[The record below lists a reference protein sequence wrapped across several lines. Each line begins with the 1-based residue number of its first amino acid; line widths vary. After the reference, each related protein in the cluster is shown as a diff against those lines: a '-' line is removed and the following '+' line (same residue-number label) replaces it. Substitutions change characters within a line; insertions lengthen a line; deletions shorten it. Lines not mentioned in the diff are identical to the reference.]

1 MAHRTRPYDAAMTVL
16 IVATGTQGD
25 ISPFLGLATRLRAA
39 GHPVALAT
47 YEAFAEQVRR
57 NNCEFRPL
65 PGDPRA
71 LGVAEQGRL
80 KKAGIGDSLRAG
92 VWLKKIRRHLE
103 ALGDGLIAAAEKDT
117 DLLLCSGLTM
127 FHSYHLAKALGIP
140 SMGLGLQ
147 PLHPTGDFPPPI
159 GVPSLGAW
167 ANRSLGQLM
176 FATGLTPWSSSPE
189 FCKKIGVPPMNT
201 AETFRRTTEERWP
214 VHYGFSPTVV
224 RRPADW
230 RPGVEVVGYWWPPEQ
245 PAWQPSQELLDFLDD
260 GPAPVRIGLGS
271 VGDPR
276 DAERIGELVVDALR
290 RARVRGVVQTGWAG
304 LDARDGAVLTIG
316 DAPHDW
322 LFPRMAAVVH
332 HMGAGT
338 TGAGLRAGVPAVG
351 LPAFGDAPFWARR
364 VVAMGAGPGFLPLG
378 TLHAGRLAE
387 LIRTAVDRPQY
398 AQRSRLLA
406 AKLAQEDGAGRT
418 VEAVDRLLNSG
429 RGRP

>member
-1 MAHRTRPYDAAMTVL
+1 MTVL
-16 IVATGTQGD
+16 ITATGTQGD
-25 ISPFLGLATRLRAA
+25 IAPFLGLATRLRAA
-39 GHPVALAT
+39 GHPVAIAT
-47 YEAFAEQVRR
+47 YEAFAGQVRR

-71 LGVAEQGRL
+71 LGIAEQGGL
-80 KKAGIGDSLRAG
+80 NNSGIGGSLRAG
-92 VWLKKIRRHLE
+92 RWLKDIIQHLE
-103 ALGDGLIAAAEKDT
+103 ELGDGLIAAAEKDT

-147 PLHPTGDFPPPI
+147 PLHPTGDFPPPV

-167 ANRSLGQLM
+167 ANRALGQLM
-176 FATGLTPWSSSPE
+176 FTTGLTPWSSSRE
-189 FCKKIGVPPMNT
+189 FCKRIGVPQMNT
-201 AETFRRTTEERWP
+201 AETFRRTAEERWP

-224 RRPADW
+224 PRPADW

-245 PAWQPSQELLDFLDD
+245 ADRQPSRELQDFLDA

-276 DAERIGELVVDALR
+276 DAQRIGELVVGALR
-290 RARVRGVVQTGWAG
+290 RARVRGVVQTGWVG
-304 LDARDGAVLTIG
+304 LDVSDDAVLTIG
-316 DAPHDW
+316 EAPHDW

-364 VVAMGAGPGFLPLG
+364 LVALGASPGFLPLG
-378 TLHAGRLAE
+378 KLDANRLAE
-387 LIRTAVDRPQY
+387 LIRRAVDRPQHTE
-398 AQRSRLLA
+398 RSRLLA
-406 AKLAQEDGAGRT
+406 TELAREDGAGRT
-418 VEAVDRLLNSG
+418 VEAVDRLLNPG
-429 RGRP
+429 RASL